1 MVLGNLTLMMSSPEK
16 DPNDPVMCG
25 SGHRPTKQYGAT
37 VVQKMHTVALDE
49 PQFKK
54 KVCSH
59 QCRMAWDAHGWD
71 RFTDEMKD
79 RLVRNLWQ
87 LVPSSHMT
95 GTAPMERLLHK
106 ITTLV
111 NSQLTY
117 PLAVPKTV
125 HACDNS
131 KQSWNFVSQFIPSAM
146 PEHFHHCQTDRWP
159 HWLWLEIQRMLP
171 ESDDYPAARRMAHAQ
186 IHAKLVEY
194 YSQFGDQD
202 VEAPCLVHDKPC
214 PLYNGKFSQYIG
226 DDPCNQG
233 GLHMN
238 FTGIPCDDITN
249 WGGRNGDAGKTAVI
263 HSAYSAERGFRR
275 EDSIIVECTP
285 NWIPDGLHHCVIDT
299 HSGFVVMLDGPPC
312 GDFMRRLR
320 KVADVDREETVC
332 PFCF

>member
-1 MVLGNLTLMMSSPEK
+1 
-16 DPNDPVMCG
+16 
-25 SGHRPTKQYGAT
+25 
-37 VVQKMHTVALDE
+37 MHTVALDE

-59 QCRMAWDAHGWD
+59 QCRTAWDAHGCG

-106 ITTLV
+106 IATLV
-111 NSQLTY
+111 NSKLTY

-159 HWLWLEIQRMLP
+159 HWLWLEIQRMLL
-171 ESDDYPAARRMAHAQ
+171 ESDEYPAARRMAHAQ

-249 WGGRNGDAGKTAVI
+249 WGGRNGDAGSSRCACRNAI
-263 HSAYSAERGFRR
+263 LRPAALSRDRPRSCDPSLEGCICS
-275 EDSIIVECTP
+275 D
-285 NWIPDGLHHCVIDT
+285 LHHAQ
-299 HSGFVVMLDGPPC
+299 PQAK
-312 GDFMRRLR
+312 RR
-320 KVADVDREETVC
+320 
-332 PFCF
+332 